1 MSAIVKTPKC
11 VWWRVYGCGWS
22 KNHYLAGMIWW
33 TRYASACW
41 RWSCLTASRK
51 PTASTP
57 DQPELW
63 LSKLVRNNIH
73 LHFVPRPSPISLSLS
88 PFLSLSLP
96 LPSYL
101 SLSPSPFLSLP
112 LPSYLSLSLPLPIS
126 LSPSP
131 FLSLSLPLPSYLS
144 LSLSISPSP
153 SPFLSVSLPLPSY
166 LSLSP
171 SLSLSLPISLSL
183 PLSPSPFLSLS
194 LPLPSYQGRS
204 KHILGGPACGCNQ
217 GAWPINR
224 CGLGVSTV

>member
-22 KNHYLAGMIWW
+22 KNRYLAGMIWW

-88 PFLSLSLP
+88 
-96 LPSYL
+96 
-101 SLSPSPFLSLP
+101 
-112 LPSYLSLSLPLPIS
+112 LPI
-126 LSPSP
+126 SPSP

-144 LSLSISPSP
+144 LPP
-153 SPFLSVSLPLPSY
+153 
-166 LSLSP
+166 
-171 SLSLSLPISLSL
+171 LPISLSL
-183 PLSPSPFLSLS
+183 PFLSLSLPPLPISLSPSPSSCLSLPLSPLPISLPLSSSPFLSLS
-194 LPLPSYQGRS
+194 LSQMCYLCVVLTAFVKSISPKALFTITWVAAGEKRPE
-204 KHILGGPACGCNQ
+204 IA
-217 GAWPINR
+217 R
-224 CGLGVSTV
+224 C

>member
-73 LHFVPRPSPISLSLS
+73 LHFVPRPSPISL
-88 PFLSLSLP
+88 P
-96 LPSYL
+96 LPSY
-101 SLSPSPFLSLP
+101 
-112 LPSYLSLSLPLPIS
+112 LSLPLPIS

-131 FLSLSLPLPSYLS
+131 FLSLSPSPSYLS
-144 LSLSISPSP
+144 LPP
-153 SPFLSVSLPLPSY
+153 
-166 LSLSP
+166 
-171 SLSLSLPISLSL
+171 LPISLSL
-183 PLSPSPFLSLS
+183 PFLSLS
-194 LPLPSYQGRS
+194 LPPLPISLSPSPSSCLSLPFLSLSPSLPPPSSLYLPPSLKCAICVWFSLPLSKASLQKPCLPSRGWQLV
-204 KHILGGPACGCNQ
+204 KKDQ
-217 GAWPINR
+217 K
-224 CGLGVSTV
+224 